1 MTAGADLRAVVL
13 DVGETLVDETH
24 GWGTW
29 ADWFGIPRLT
39 FFAVL
44 GQVIARGEHHRRV
57 FEVLV
62 PGVDLVAEQAAKD
75 TAGLSG
81 RHRVEDLYPDALG
94 CLADLREAG
103 FVVGIAGNQPEGA
116 VAALRSTGVVAD
128 FMFSSHAWGV
138 EKPSPDFFRRVVQ
151 AAGVPAERIAYV
163 GDRIDNDVRPAAAA
177 GMRAVWLRRG
187 PWAHAQA
194 DHPGV
199 ADAEVA
205 IDGLDELVAAVRAL

>member
-1 MTAGADLRAVVL
+1 MAVDGVGAVVL
-13 DVGETLVDETH
+13 DVGETLVDETN

-62 PGVDLVAEQAAKD
+62 PDADLAAEQAAKD
-75 TAGLSG
+75 AAGLSG
-81 RHRVEDLYPDALG
+81 RHRVEDLYPDALP
-94 CLADLREAG
+94 CLADLTGAG

-116 VAALRSTGVVAD
+116 VEALRSAGVVAD
-128 FMFSSHAWGV
+128 FICSSDGWGV
-138 EKPSPDFFRRVVQ
+138 EKPSPAFFDRVVA
-151 AAGVPAERIAYV
+151 AAGVPARRIAYV
-163 GDRIDNDVRPAAAA
+163 GDRIDNDVVPATAA
-177 GMRAVWLRRG
+177 GMRTVWLRRG

-194 DHPGV
+194 GHPGTGI
-199 ADAEVA
+199 ADAT
-205 IDGLDELVAAVRAL
+205 IDGLDQLVTVVRGL